1 MLDFPSSPTTG
12 QKFPQPS
19 VAGVPV
25 YTWDGAK
32 WTTIGGSVGG
42 GGGGGGGIPEAPTDG
57 ALYGRDNAAWAKGV
71 KLAGDV
77 MSGALT
83 LVAPPVNPTDASAKS
98 YVDAGDAAATA
109 IANTANTTANT
120 ANSTAN
126 SANTNA
132 NSRVAR
138 AGDTMTGTLQTAG
151 SNATIAGGG
160 GSTAL
165 WCMSTGSTDAY
176 MSFHRPGVYAVNFGL
191 ASDNNFYYG
200 GWSVGAGSQYVF
212 WTSALCG
219 YPASNARF
227 VYAGDVINY
236 LSYPPPVNE
245 PYGGAAMT
253 GISGP
258 STNDGSIISRF
269 RYLQLYTSG
278 WFTLGYA

>member
-12 QKFPQPS
+12 QKFPQPA

-32 WTTIGGSVGG
+32 WTTIGSSIG

-120 ANSTAN
+120 ANNTAN
-126 SANTNA
+126 AANA
-132 NSRVAR
+132 NVAGKVNR
-138 AGDTMTGTLQTAG
+138 AGDGMTGLLTTVGSAGTINQATG
-151 SNATIAGGG
+151 SNALMVYGAGGG
-160 GSTAL
+160 NEAFMT
-165 WCMSTGSTDAY
+165 
-176 MSFHRPGVYAVNFGL
+176 FHRPGVFAVNFGL

-200 GWSVGAGSQYVF
+200 GWSAGATSYVI

-219 YPASNARF
+219 YPVSNARLA
-227 VYAGDVINY
+227 YAGDVINGP
-236 LSYPPPVNE
+236 SYPAPVNE

-253 GISGP
+253 GMGGLNTGD
-258 STNDGSIISRF
+258 STIISRF
-269 RYLQLYTSG
+269 RYMQLLTSG
-278 WFTLGYA
+278 WFTIGYA